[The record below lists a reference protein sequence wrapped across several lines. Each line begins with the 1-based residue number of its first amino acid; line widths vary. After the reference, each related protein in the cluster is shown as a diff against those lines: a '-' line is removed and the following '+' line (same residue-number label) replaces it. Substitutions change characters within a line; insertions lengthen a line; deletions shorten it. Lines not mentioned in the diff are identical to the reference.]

1 MGTIFY
7 FLEIKRF
14 REHLKLPSM
23 YVCVSTNVCKLTY
36 KYIYVH
42 MCMCVCVC
50 VCVCVRVFCK
60 SSFFGDVNSNNGYLV
75 LCQN

>member
-1 MGTIFY
+1 
-7 FLEIKRF
+7 
-14 REHLKLPSM
+14 
-23 YVCVSTNVCKLTY
+23 
-36 KYIYVH
+36 